1 FSNETL
7 IIDRSNSSAAALTTN
22 GIATTNEVG
31 KLRLFDIQC
40 EGETEAHVETLDLT
54 ILVDNGIVEVYA
66 NDRFVISTW
75 VWSWYTSSNN
85 IAFFHEGSQAVKFG
99 DVQIY
104 EGLADAWPERSR

>member
-75 VWSWYTSSNN
+75 VWSWYASSNN